1 VHWFNIPEKGGT
13 HHFFPHFSG
22 LFRNSQVM
30 ISRNSKSFES
40 FVEQQ
45 RQEGLEEIRAAIF
58 VGLASPE
65 NTKYHHDHTW
75 WDHMK
80 ICENLLIHMNI
91 YIKLAY
97 FISRWLKTRVSMK
110 NLVIFLAKSP
120 QNGKIFFLCRIWFST
135 ILSDKILGFSQH
147 CQREAP
153 NSPKL

>member
-1 VHWFNIPEKGGT
+1 
-13 HHFFPHFSG
+13 
-22 LFRNSQVM
+22 M

-120 QNGKIFFLCRIWFST
+120 KMVRSFFYVEYGSQLFSATRFWGFPNIVREKPPTPQNCDAICGISQAFFRVFY
-135 ILSDKILGFSQH
+135 GY
-147 CQREAP
+147 RV
-153 NSPKL
+153 